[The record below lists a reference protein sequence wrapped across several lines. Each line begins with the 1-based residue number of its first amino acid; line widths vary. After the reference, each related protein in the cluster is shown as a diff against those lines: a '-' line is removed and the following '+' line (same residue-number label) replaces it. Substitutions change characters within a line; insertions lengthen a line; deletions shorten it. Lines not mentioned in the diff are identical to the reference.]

1 MAKQPVLGAVSWLCS
16 LLQTAGSTCWSRHQA
31 PEICLF
37 PAPHSMTPRWER
49 ESATVRN
56 QQMPHTCKV
65 YQPGRFF
72 SREAVVKLFFS
83 TPAAAGR
90 AQVYSAPVLKE
101 PHPLWLAVLRT
112 QGRSSGEV
120 NQEDRERWI
129 ADCRS
134 QPLLRTG
141 AAASTYIYGSEQVL
155 RLSSESTGQR
165 NTIHLQGSCAQRR
178 SK

>member
-16 LLQTAGSTCWSRHQA
+16 LQAACAGVGTRPLRSVSSQPHIQQHYVESMSQPPW
-31 PEICLF
+31 EISKCHTL
-37 PAPHSMTPRWER
+37 AKCT
-49 ESATVRN
+49 N
-56 QQMPHTCKV
+56 QV
-65 YQPGRFF
+65 GFSPGRQLLSF
-72 SREAVVKLFFS
+72 FFS

-90 AQVYSAPVLKE
+90 AQVYSAPVMKE

-120 NQEDRERWI
+120 DQDHQERWI
-129 ADCRS
+129 AGCRS

-165 NTIHLQGSCAQRR
+165 NTLHLQGSRAQRW
-178 SK
+178 ST